1 MTAATSRA
9 WNCLSMAVLP
19 RSSGSEC
26 CHACR
31 VFERDIENNIR
42 DRLDGEPMTNR
53 LQWDVFVSAQI
64 PVVTN
69 DLPPGASEMKW
80 SPISSTLILGK
91 RDAVLV
97 DTAITLDQNQKLV
110 DWIADSGKNLTT
122 IYATHGHGDHFF
134 GVNTIQKKFP
144 KARFMATREVIAVM
158 QKQASAPVVNGYWEP
173 RFPGQIDSTLVVA
186 DELKGGVI
194 ELEGE
199 QLVSVPLGHTD
210 TDSTTCLHVPSIGL
224 VACGDALYNDVHL
237 HLGESNAEGRKEWIA
252 ALDTIESLKPVAVV
266 AGHKRP
272 NAADTPNIIEETRK
286 YIRDFDRTAANTQ
299 TALELYH
306 QMLVLYPDRVNPAV
320 LWNSARAVKPGR

>member
-1 MTAATSRA
+1 
-9 WNCLSMAVLP
+9 
-19 RSSGSEC
+19 
-26 CHACR
+26 
-31 VFERDIENNIR
+31 
-42 DRLDGEPMTNR
+42 MTNR

-64 PVVTN
+64 PVVTS

-80 SPISSTLILGK
+80 SPISSTLISGK

-97 DTAITLDQNQKLV
+97 DTAITVDQNQKLV
-110 DWIADSGKNLTT
+110 DWIAHSGKNLTA

-144 KARFMATREVIAVM
+144 KARFVATSEVIAVM
-158 QKQASAPVVNGYWEP
+158 RKQASVPVVETYWKP
-173 RFPGQIDSTLVVA
+173 RFPRQIDSMLVIA
-186 DELKGGVI
+186 DELQGGLL

-224 VACGDALYNDVHL
+224 AVCGDALYNDVHL

-252 ALDTIESLKPVAVV
+252 ALDKIESLKPVAAI

-272 NAADTPNIIEETRK
+272 GALDTPSDLEATRK
-286 YIRDFDRTAANTQ
+286 YIRDFDRIAYHTK
-299 TALELYH
+299 TALALYNE
-306 QMLVLYPDRVNPAV
+306 MLAIYPERVNPAV
-320 LWNSARAVKPGR
+320 LWYSAQAVKPATESDDVRPL